1 MFLQFCCQ
9 TYSTHTNE
17 SKESSNHNFD
27 NTVLSPPVMRLLCWR
42 PPSPMGVTPHSGS
55 SCPPAGRVWF
65 CIYGF
70 SWVPCAT
77 ASLITN
83 DLAAPAS
90 RDGPPPTATL
100 VSACELQTVQQR
112 QRQRGWVPVT
122 GDFHRKGNGSR
133 RISERSRADF
143 N

>member
-1 MFLQFCCQ
+1 M
-9 TYSTHTNE
+9 
-17 SKESSNHNFD
+17 KVKGSNHNFD

-55 SCPPAGRVWF
+55 NCPPAGRVWF

-90 RDGPPPTATL
+90 RDGPPLTATL
-100 VSACELQTVQQR
+100 ASACELQTVQQR

-122 GDFHRKGNGSR
+122 GDFHRKR
-133 RISERSRADF
+133 KWVTPDL
-143 N
+143 